1 MSRAQE
7 ERGYPDSKEKAKTPL
22 PTHHCTPPSRYH
34 TSQQRLRPKALRT
47 STKKKT
53 WNTGKLSTRRR
64 NTTTKK
70 EAAFSC
76 CRKSSSIILRWPRDI
91 QRYMSPSQSCLSWQT
106 GQGRRGTG
114 GSLVEKVSMGTE
126 LDPCP
131 PRARLYCQ
139 LINFQLHPMVNNFR
153 FALVFFSKGFS
164 IPDPPLFLYSS
175 DPKGQLALAGN
186 SHKLI

>member
-1 MSRAQE
+1 
-7 ERGYPDSKEKAKTPL
+7 
-22 PTHHCTPPSRYH
+22 
-34 TSQQRLRPKALRT
+34 
-47 STKKKT
+47 
-53 WNTGKLSTRRR
+53 
-64 NTTTKK
+64 
-70 EAAFSC
+70 
-76 CRKSSSIILRWPRDI
+76 
-91 QRYMSPSQSCLSWQT
+91 
-106 GQGRRGTG
+106 
-114 GSLVEKVSMGTE
+114 MGTE